1 MKDFVSE
8 NLGINEKGHLEISG
22 CDCLDLAKE
31 FKTPL
36 YAMDENAIRK
46 NCKIYVDAIN
56 ENYDGNGIILYA
68 SKALST
74 LAIYKIAAQEGLGAD
89 VVSAGELYTA
99 LKAGF
104 DPAKIYFHG
113 NNKSEDEI
121 RFGLENRIKRFVAD
135 NENEINMI
143 SKISQE
149 MGITSEIA
157 LRIKPGIEAH
167 THEAIL
173 TGKID
178 SKFGV
183 AIEGGE
189 AIGIISR
196 SKNLPGIKVVGI
208 HCHIGSQIFE
218 EEAFIKAAEVMMGFM
233 LQCKNELGI
242 TLTELN
248 LGGGYGIRYTTS
260 DTPVKFDAYIK
271 AIAGK
276 IKSICYDENFPVPF
290 ICMEPGRSIV
300 ATAGITLYT
309 VGTVKEV
316 KGYRTYV
323 TVDGGMGDSPRYAL
337 YQAKM
342 DAVIA
347 DRPDAKTVKPVTIA
361 GKYCESGDLIQEN
374 IPMPEVVPGEIL
386 AVMSTGAYN
395 YSMASNYN
403 RNPRPAMVLCKDSK
417 ARLIVARE
425 KLEDLVKND
434 IIPEDL

>member
-1 MKDFVSE
+1 MRNFVSE
-8 NLGINEKGHLEISG
+8 KLDVNEKGHLSISG
-22 CDCLDLAKE
+22 CDCIDLVNE

-36 YAMDENAIRK
+36 YAMDENVIRK
-46 NCKIYVDAIN
+46 NCRTYVDAIN
-56 ENYDGNGIILYA
+56 KNYGGNGIILYA

-74 LAIYKIAAQEGLGAD
+74 LAIYKIVAQEGLGAD

-104 DPAKIYFHG
+104 DPGRIYFHG
-113 NNKSEDEI
+113 NNKSESEI
-121 RFGLENRIKRFVAD
+121 RFGLESKIKRFVAD
-135 NENEINMI
+135 NEEEIRLI
-143 SKISQE
+143 SKISME
-149 MGITSEIA
+149 MGIVSEIA
-157 LRIKPGIEAH
+157 LRIKPGIDAH
-167 THEAIL
+167 TNKAIL
-173 TGKID
+173 TGQID

-183 AIEGGE
+183 SIQGGDAFE
-189 AIGIISR
+189 LMA
-196 SKNLPGIKVVGI
+196 KAQKLPGIKVVGI

-218 EEAFIKAAEVMMGFM
+218 EQPFIKAAEVMTEFM
-233 LQCKNELGI
+233 LQCRDDLGI

-248 LGGGYGIRYTTS
+248 LGGGYGIRYTGD
-260 DTPVKFDAYIK
+260 DTPVEFDAYIR
-271 AIAGK
+271 AIAAK
-276 IKSICYDENFPVPF
+276 IKSICAASDFPVPYV
-290 ICMEPGRSIV
+290 CMEPGRSIV

-316 KGYRTYV
+316 KGHRTYV

-347 DRPDAKTVKPVTIA
+347 NRPDDRKIKPVTIA
-361 GKYCESGDLIQEN
+361 GKYCESGDLIQEH
-374 IPMPEVVPGEIL
+374 IPMPEVFPGDIL

-403 RNPRPAMVLCKDSK
+403 RNPRPAMVLCKNSK
-417 ARLIVARE
+417 ARLIIQRE

-434 IIPEDL
+434 IIPDDL